1 MNCHFGLVRALG
13 LSRRL
18 GTALC
23 LGLALAGSAAQAN
36 DDAQIAPDTGA
47 HQVHGAREGRPDAR
61 PDAKPTPTSP
71 APDAR
76 ASNVPDPAPD
86 SQPEKPA
93 LPPEPPRAEAPTA
106 EPVADTSDFVQGQD
120 PQAFMAQPS
129 PRKRTQTKAQARLS
143 GLAVMAA
150 QIATRAKLTAT
161 GTFEAPRDM
170 ANPSERRVLPRR
182 PELTVQQ
189 PKPEAAPP
197 PASMGVLDENVV
209 KEIVQRKTMFRMCYE
224 SARRRGVTVTRA
236 DVKWILSSDGSV
248 RDVVVEVAQ
257 DELLSRCIRVIA
269 SRPFATTVPQ
279 EIPVAIPLLF
289 VSER

>member
-1 MNCHFGLVRALG
+1 MSCHFGLVRALG

-18 GTALC
+18 GTAL
-23 LGLALAGSAAQAN
+23 GLSWALAGPAAQAA
-36 DDAQIAPDTGA
+36 DDAQVAPDTGVNE
-47 HQVHGAREGRPDAR
+47 VHRTNEGPPDAR
-61 PDAKPTPTSP
+61 PDAKPSTPT
-71 APDAR
+71 PDAR
-76 ASNVPDPAPD
+76 TSTLPQPTPD
-86 SQPEKPA
+86 SQPENPA
-93 LPPEPPRAEAPTA
+93 LPPEPPRAEAPVA
-106 EPVADTSDFVQGQD
+106 EPVASAPAFVQGQD
-120 PQAFMAQPS
+120 TQAFMAPPS
-129 PRKRTQTKAQARLS
+129 PQKRTRTKAQARLS

-150 QIATRAKLTAT
+150 RIATEAKLRAT

-170 ANPSERRVLPRR
+170 ANPSERRVLVRR
-182 PELTVQQ
+182 PEAAVQ
-189 PKPEAAPP
+189 PVKPEAAPP

-269 SRPFATTVPQ
+269 SRPFAVTVPQ